1 MSEIAQLIKE
11 AVIEASVGFSEE
23 QFDAYERALQEEE
36 NDNARWFLELLLEN
50 ADISQQNRTPL
61 CDDTGIPHVIV
72 EIGQNTSIPIN
83 FFQEI
88 QKGVAMGLRKL
99 PGRPM
104 AVQGNNIERIEQFR
118 GLYNDPGEVV
128 PPSFL
133 VDTMDDEGVKIHIL
147 MLGGGPEIRAHI
159 YRIFHQRDHRN
170 IFKEVLSWMRTEI
183 PKLGCTPCIPAIGI
197 GRTHFEAS
205 SLMLKAMAHGNLNLQ
220 TELEQHITKSL
231 NLTGVGALGLGGSV
245 TALGTLINVGPQR
258 ASGVRI
264 ISMRPCCCMEPRKA
278 SIHLPSG
285 ILE

>member
-1 MSEIAQLIKE
+1 MSEIAQLIKK

-36 NDNARWFLELLLEN
+36 NDNARWVLKLLLEN
-50 ADISQQNRTPL
+50 ADISQQKITPL

-88 QKGVAMGLRKL
+88 QKGVAMGLQKL

-133 VDTMDDEGVKIHIL
+133 VDTMDEEGVKIHIL
-147 MLGGGPEIRAHI
+147 MLGGGPEIRAHT

-205 SLMLKAMAHGNLNLQ
+205 SLMLKAMVHGNLNLQ